1 MLPLDGVLVVSA
13 EHAVAAPFA
22 TRQLADLGARV
33 VKIERSSGDFA
44 RGYDRTVHGESSHF
58 VWLNRTKES
67 VVLDLRSPDG
77 RHALE
82 ALLARADVFVQ
93 NLGPGAMDRLGFGPE
108 TVRAAHPSLITCSIT
123 GFGTGGPWESRRAY
137 DALLQSETGLMSI
150 TGTPGATAKAGI
162 PVADIAAGMYAFSG
176 ILAALHHRARTGEGA
191 TLAVSLMDALAE
203 WMSQPALWRRYSGQE
218 PDRAGGHHAS
228 IAPYGPYG
236 AGDGST
242 VHLAVQNEREWDRL
256 CVQVLEAPGL
266 AADPRFVTNADR
278 VQHRP
283 ALDAEILRRLA
294 RMAGPELLARL
305 ERAEIAHAR
314 TRSVGEFLEH
324 EDLAARDRSMDF
336 PLPAGSARTVRPPL
350 DWAGTE
356 LHVGPVPG
364 LGEHTAAVL
373 AELATPV
380 DIERPAATAESP
392 TGEGPSDDQAV
403 R

>member
-1 MLPLDGVLVVSA
+1 MLPLDGVLIVAV

-33 VKIERSSGDFA
+33 VKIEREDGDFA
-44 RGYDRTVHGESSHF
+44 RRYDRTVHGESSHF

-77 RHALE
+77 RRALE
-82 ALLARADVFVQ
+82 ALIARADVFVQ
-93 NLGPGAMDRLGFGPE
+93 NLGPGAMDRLGFGAE
-108 TVRAAHPSLITCSIT
+108 TLRAAHPSLITCSIT
-123 GFGTGGPWESRRAY
+123 GFGSGGPWESRRAY

-150 TGTPGATAKAGI
+150 TGTPDSTAKAGI

-176 ILAALHHRARTGEGA
+176 ILAALHHRTRTGEGA

-203 WMSQPALWRRYSGQE
+203 WMSQPALWRRYSGHE
-218 PDRAGGHHAS
+218 PVRAGGHHAS
-228 IAPYGPYG
+228 IAPYGPYS

-242 VHLAVQNEREWDRL
+242 VHLAVQNEREWNRL
-256 CVQVLEAPGL
+256 TVQVLDAPEL
-266 AADPRFVTNADR
+266 TADPRFVTNADR

-283 ALDAEILRRLA
+283 ALDAELLRHLA
-294 RMAGPELLARL
+294 LMTGPELLARL
-305 ERAEIAHAR
+305 EQAEIAHAR

-324 EDLAARDRSMDF
+324 EDLAARDRWMDV
-336 PLPAGSARTVRPPL
+336 PLPSGSARTVRPPL
-350 DWAGTE
+350 DWAGIE
-356 LHVGPVPG
+356 MPVGAVPA

-380 DIERPAATAESP
+380 EQPGAAAERP
-392 TGEGPSDDQAV
+392 TGDEGV